1 MKGPYDTMIKKGKHA
16 KKRAFP
22 FFSII
27 LVLLSISVLSTGM
40 IIGWSIYTKE
50 QARNDSDSLK
60 PKQTLS
66 LTPEE
71 KNYQKKSTTC

>member
-1 MKGPYDTMIKKGKHA
+1 MKGPYDTMIKKA
-16 KKRAFP
+16 NMQKRGIS

-50 QARNDSDSLK
+50 QARNDSDSQK
-60 PKQTLS
+60 AKQTLS

>member
-1 MKGPYDTMIKKGKHA
+1 MKGPYDTMIKKA
-16 KKRAFP
+16 NMQKRGIS

-60 PKQTLS
+60 AKQTLS

-71 KNYQKKSTTC
+71 KNYQKNQPPVN